1 MTELNRRFLV
11 LLLALS
17 MIVVLA
23 TGCGGGDEEEDP
35 LPDISETLP
44 EQDYYASDSLF
55 TMNCSREAGFN
66 PITTDNNSNYLV
78 TQLMYDNMFDV
89 DSSYSLS
96 TWIISSY
103 ESDDGIS
110 WFFHVNPDVKFWD
123 GSSLTAYDV
132 AYSLSRAKVS
142 SRFKE
147 RLSVVQGVSAM
158 DDTLVLVSTYRANMQ
173 LPKMLTIPVIK
184 DGSMEETAPM
194 GTGPYKPDSGFT
206 RLEAFTGN
214 GRSHP
219 IDTIYLKEV
228 VGVEAGITA
237 FESSELDIVL
247 NDPSSFTNLGYGTA
261 NDVRSY
267 PTTNMHFIGFNSE
280 SRYFSNEL
288 FRRAMNYI
296 VNRDEIVTS
305 ALKGQAVPAV
315 LPMNPACSL
324 YNTSYAE
331 LLGYSLSK
339 ALETFDEAGVQD
351 FDNDG
356 LREAMVTGIP
366 IEIDINFA
374 VCSDSAQKVSAARII
389 RDSLESLGIT
399 VTLKELSRDDFLYA
413 LGSGDFDM
421 YYSEVMLTA
430 DFDPSVLML
439 KDRLLNYGKFN
450 IDGLNTAISEYLAS
464 TDDTRQKN
472 ASLMF
477 STIVESAPIVPVCF
491 ERHQVITH
499 RGVVVGM
506 KPSQFNTFFNIDEWE
521 IQLD

>member
-1 MTELNRRFLV
+1 
-11 LLLALS
+11 
-17 MIVVLA
+17 
-23 TGCGGGDEEEDP
+23 
-35 LPDISETLP
+35 
-44 EQDYYASDSLF
+44 
-55 TMNCSREAGFN
+55 
-66 PITTDNNSNYLV
+66 
-78 TQLMYDNMFDV
+78 MFEV

-96 TWIISSY
+96 TWIISAYGS
-103 ESDDGIS
+103 EDGIS
-110 WFFHVNPDVKFWD
+110 WSFYVNPDVKFWD

-142 SRFKE
+142 GRFKE
-147 RLSVVQGVSAM
+147 RLSIVQGVSAM
-158 DDTLVLVSTYRANMQ
+158 DNTLVLVSTYRANMQ
-173 LPKMLTIPVIK
+173 LPMLLTIPIIK

-194 GTGPYKPDSGFT
+194 GTGPYMPNSEVT
-206 RLEAFTGN
+206 RLDAFEGN
-214 GRSHP
+214 GRGHP
-219 IDTIYLKEV
+219 VDTVYLKEV
-228 VGVEAGITA
+228 VGVEAGIAA
-237 FESSELDIVL
+237 FENSELDMVL

-280 SRYFSNEL
+280 SRYFSNML

-305 ALKGQAVPAV
+305 ALKGQATSAV
-315 LPMNPACSL
+315 LPMNPSCPL

-339 ALETFDEAGVQD
+339 SLELFDEAEVQD
-351 FDNDG
+351 YDNDG
-356 LREAMVTGIP
+356 LREEMVTGIP
-366 IEIDINFA
+366 VEIDISFA

-399 VTLKELSRDDFLYA
+399 VTLKELSKNEFLYA

-450 IDGLNTAISEYLAS
+450 IDGLDTAINDYLAS
-464 TDDTRQKN
+464 TDETRQKN
-472 ASLMF
+472 ASIMF
-477 STIVESAPIVPVCF
+477 KAIVESAPIVPVCF
-491 ERHQVITH
+491 ERHQVVTH

-506 KPSQFNTFFNIDEWE
+506 KPSQYNTFFNIDDWE
-521 IQLD
+521 IHFD